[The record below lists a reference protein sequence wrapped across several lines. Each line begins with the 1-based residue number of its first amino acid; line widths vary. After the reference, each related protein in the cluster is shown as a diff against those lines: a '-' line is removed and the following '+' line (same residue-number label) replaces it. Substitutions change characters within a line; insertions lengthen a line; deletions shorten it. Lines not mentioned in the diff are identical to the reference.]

1 VNWVFQRIQNSKGA
15 SMPNDSG
22 SLLLGLDG
30 VVVESV
36 QIDDDRIRTV
46 HVGTDRPWVGVCPQ
60 CTVRSR
66 RSKGWVCTRPRDV
79 KIGPDIPRI
88 VWRKRKWLCT
98 NISCERKCFT
108 ESTPGIGPRAR
119 MTVRAK
125 DEMALAVLD
134 DDRSVK
140 AVAAAYGCTW
150 NICHEAVKATADPV
164 LEGEPAPV
172 RVLGIDETRR
182 GKAKWETCPQTGCRQ
197 WVDRWDTGLVD
208 ITGTGGLLAQVN
220 GRSAKPV
227 TDWLG
232 AREQAWRAGITYVA
246 IDMSA
251 AYAKAAREA
260 LPHAQ
265 LIVDFFHLV
274 KKANDMVDAV
284 RRRTTAAYRGRRGG
298 KADPEWINRRRLLRA
313 AERLTDEQR
322 HTLFDKLTSAD
333 PNGDIAAA
341 WIAKELLRDVLA
353 CSARGG
359 LRYEISAALYEFY
372 AFCAACSVPEIVK
385 LATTISDWQEPMI
398 LAIETGLSN
407 ARSEGYN
414 RIVKHVGRIAF
425 GFRTPENQRRRVRWA
440 CTRQSRRAPSRTRLR
455 PC

>member
-1 VNWVFQRIQNSKGA
+1 
-15 SMPNDSG
+15 MPQTSA

-36 QIDDDRIRTV
+36 HVDVDQTRTI
-46 HVGTDRPWVGVCPQ
+46 HVLTAVDWVAVCPG
-60 CTVRSR
+60 CTARSS
-66 RSKGWVCTRPRDV
+66 RSKGWVTTRPRDI

-88 VWRKRKWLCT
+88 VWQKRKWLCT
-98 NISCERKCFT
+98 NTSCKRKSFT
-108 ESTPGIGPRAR
+108 ESTPSVPPRAR

-125 DEMALAVLD
+125 REMALAVLD

-140 AVAAAYGCTW
+140 AVGAAYGCTW
-150 NICHEAVKATADPV
+150 NTCHDAVIATADPA
-164 LEGEPAPV
+164 LAAEPEGV
-172 RVLGIDETRR
+172 TVLGIDETRR
-182 GKAKWETCPQTGCRQ
+182 GKAKWENCSKTGGRQ

-208 ITGTGGLLAQVN
+208 ITGAGGLLVQVN
-220 GRSAKPV
+220 GRAAKPV
-227 TDWLG
+227 TDWLDK
-232 AREQAWRAGITYVA
+232 REQAWKANIKFVA

-251 AYAKAAREA
+251 TYAKAAREA
-260 LPHAQ
+260 LPHAK
-265 LIVDFFHLV
+265 LIVDRFHLV
-274 KKANDMVDAV
+274 KRANEMIDEV
-284 RRRTTAAYRGRRGG
+284 RRRTTQAHRLRRGR
-298 KADPEWINRRRLLRA
+298 KSDPEWINRRRLLRG

-322 HTLFDKLTSAD
+322 TKLFEKLTSAD

-341 WIAKELLRDVLA
+341 WITKELLRDMLA
-353 CSARGG
+353 CTGRGA
-359 LRYEISAALYEFY
+359 LPYQIRDALYRFY
-372 AFCAACSVPEIVK
+372 AFCAACRVPEIHQ
-385 LATTISDWQEPMI
+385 LAETIEIWQAPMI

-440 CTRQSRRAPSRTRLR
+440 CTRQSRRAPSSARQLR